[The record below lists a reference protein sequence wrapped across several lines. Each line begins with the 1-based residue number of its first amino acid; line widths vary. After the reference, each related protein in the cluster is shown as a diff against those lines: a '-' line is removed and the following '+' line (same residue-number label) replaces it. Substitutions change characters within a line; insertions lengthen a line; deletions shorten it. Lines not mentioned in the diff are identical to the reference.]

1 MQNYK
6 MKNTS
11 PFTSPVL
18 LFTLAILLSSCS
30 KNKELPTKYTA
41 ENYCIDESFK
51 DKMALEQPKIKK
63 ITENITLTGVVET
76 NPDKVVHFMSLVD
89 GIISQT
95 YFSLGDQV
103 KKGQVLA
110 DLRSVELAELY
121 AQSKTI
127 ASQIKVS
134 EQGLQA
140 AQAMFDDGIS
150 SQRELMN
157 SESELA
163 ILKADK
169 ERIESQL
176 SLFSASPEKG
186 VFRIKA
192 PQSGIVTAKSITAG
206 GPVSGG
212 GESLFTISDLND
224 VWVMVN
230 IYASNV
236 RNITADMEV
245 DIKTLSYPDKIFKG
259 KITSISQVLDDEAK
273 VLKARV
279 VLPNTDFKLKPGMLV
294 DVSALKTSEVSA
306 LSIPTDALV
315 FDNNKNFVVV
325 FKDYCDMEIRMV
337 KTSSKGNGNTFIIE
351 GLKEN
356 ERIVSKNHLLI
367 YEQLKNFQK

>member
-1 MQNYK
+1 
-6 MKNTS
+6 MKNTYLS
-11 PFTSPVL
+11 TSVVL
-18 LFTLAILLSSCS
+18 LFTLLLLLGSCN
-30 KNKELPTKYTA
+30 KNKGLPPKYTA
-41 ENYCIDESFK
+41 ENYCIDDSFK
-51 DKMALEQPKIKK
+51 EKMALETPKLQK
-63 ITENITLTGVVET
+63 ITENIPLTGVVET
-76 NPDKVVHFMSLVD
+76 NPDKVVNFMSLVD

-110 DLRSVELAELY
+110 DLRSAELAELY

-127 ASQIKVS
+127 VSQIKVS

-140 AQAMFDDGIS
+140 TQAMFDDGIS
-150 SQRELMN
+150 SQRELMS

-176 SLFSASPEKG
+176 SLFSASPERG
-186 VFRIKA
+186 VFKIKA

-206 GPVSGG
+206 GPVSAG

-245 DIKTLSYPDKIFKG
+245 DIKTLSYPGESFKG
-259 KITSISQVLDDEAK
+259 KITTISQVLDDEAK

-325 FKDYCDMEIRMV
+325 YKGDCDLEIRNI
-337 KTSSKGNGNTFIIE
+337 KTSSKGNGNTFVVE
-351 GLKEN
+351 GLEEN

>member
-1 MQNYK
+1 
-6 MKNTS
+6 MKNKYL
-11 PFTSPVL
+11 FTSLLPLFILVL
-18 LFTLAILLSSCS
+18 LISGCS
-30 KNKELPTKYTA
+30 KNKKLPPKYTA

-51 DKMALEQPKIKK
+51 DKIELEKPKLQK
-63 ITENITLTGVVET
+63 ITENIPLTGVVET

-103 KKGQVLA
+103 KKGQILA
-110 DLRSVELAELY
+110 DLRSAELAELY

-127 ASQIKVS
+127 TSQIKVS
-134 EQGLQA
+134 EQGLKA
-140 AQAMFDDGIS
+140 TQAMFDDGIS
-150 SQRELMN
+150 SQKELMN

-176 SLFSASPEKG
+176 NLFSASPEKG
-186 VFRIKA
+186 IFKIKA
-192 PQSGIVTAKSITAG
+192 PHSGIVTAKSITAG
-206 GPVSGG
+206 GPISAG

-236 RNITADMEV
+236 RNITESMEV
-245 DIKTLSYPDKIFKG
+245 DIKTLSYPDKIFSG
-259 KITSISQVLDDEAK
+259 KITNISQVLDDESK

-279 VLPNTDFKLKPGMLV
+279 VLPNTNFKLKPGMLV
-294 DVSALKTSEVSA
+294 DVSALKTSEISA
-306 LSIPTDALV
+306 LSISTDAMV

-325 FKDYCDMEIRMV
+325 YKDDCNLEIRNI
-337 KTSSKGNGNTFIIE
+337 KTSSKGNGNTFVVE
-351 GLKEN
+351 GLEEN
-356 ERIVSKNHLLI
+356 EQIVSKNHLLI
-367 YEQLKNFQK
+367 YEQIKNFQN

>member
-1 MQNYK
+1 
-6 MKNTS
+6 MKNTLL
-11 PFTSPVL
+11 PTSLASLFILAAL
-18 LFTLAILLSSCS
+18 LGSCS
-30 KNKELPTKYTA
+30 NNKKLPPKYTA
-41 ENYCIDESFK
+41 DGYCIDDSFK
-51 DKMALEQPKIKK
+51 EKMALERPKLKK
-63 ITENITLTGVVET
+63 ISENIPLTGVVET

-110 DLRSVELAELY
+110 DLRSADLAELY

-127 ASQIKVS
+127 VSQIKVS

-140 AQAMFDDGIS
+140 SQAMFDDGIS
-150 SQRELMN
+150 SQKELMN

-169 ERIESQL
+169 ERIDSQL
-176 SLFSASPEKG
+176 SLFNASPEKG
-186 VFRIKA
+186 VFKIKA
-192 PQSGIVTAKSITAG
+192 PHSGIVTAKSITAG
-206 GPVSGG
+206 GPIAAG

-224 VWVMVN
+224 VWIMVN

-245 DIKTLSYPDKIFKG
+245 DIKTLSYPGEIFKG
-259 KITSISQVLDDEAK
+259 KITNISQVLDDQAK

-306 LSIPTDALV
+306 LSISTEALV

-325 FKDYCDMEIRMV
+325 YKDDCNLEIRNI
-337 KTSSKGNGNTFIIE
+337 KISSKGNGNTFVVE
-351 GLKEN
+351 GLDEN

>member
-1 MQNYK
+1 
-6 MKNTS
+6 MKNKILS
-11 PFTSPVL
+11 ISLPQ
-18 LFTLAILLSSCS
+18 LFIVALLLSSCS
-30 KNKELPTKYTA
+30 KNKELPPKYNA

-51 DKMALEQPKIKK
+51 GKIALSQPKLQK
-63 ITENITLTGVVET
+63 ITENIPLTGVVET

-103 KKGQVLA
+103 KKGQILA
-110 DLRSVELAELY
+110 DLRSAELAELY

-127 ASQIKVS
+127 NSQISVS
-134 EQGLQA
+134 EQGLKA
-140 AQAMFDDGIS
+140 TQAMFDDGIS
-150 SQRELMN
+150 SQKELMH

-176 SLFSASPEKG
+176 SLFSASPETG
-186 VFRIKA
+186 VFKIRA
-192 PQSGIVTAKSITAG
+192 PHSGIITAKSITAG
-206 GPVSGG
+206 GPISSG

-236 RNITADMEV
+236 RNITEAMEV
-245 DIKTLSYPDKIFKG
+245 DIKTLSYPDEVFKG
-259 KITSISQVLDDEAK
+259 KITNISQVLDEEAK

-279 VLPNTDFKLKPGMLV
+279 VLPNANFKLKPGMLV
-294 DVSALKTSEVSA
+294 DVSALKTSEISA
-306 LSIPTDALV
+306 LSIPTDAMV
-315 FDNNKNFVVV
+315 FDNNKNYVVV
-325 FKDYCDMEIRMV
+325 YKDDCNLEIRNI
-337 KTSSKGNGNTFIIE
+337 KTSSKGNGNTFIVE
-351 GLKEN
+351 GLSESDQ
-356 ERIVSKNHLLI
+356 IVSKNHLLI